1 MRQGRQRPVE
11 RIAQAVPRGEEA
23 AKTMTPG
30 RFSPGKLFVIAARAL
45 MVVAALATMAMM
57 FHVTADIIW
66 KYLFIAPI
74 RGTLEIV
81 AGWYMVAVVFCSI
94 AYVEVKQG
102 HIVVDLF
109 TRGLRPARLNG
120 LRTFNYALSAVYVAV
135 LAWLA
140 LEEALRRT
148 AQNEVWETVE
158 GYLSIW
164 PSRWLVVAGFA
175 VLLCLFAVRSVQAL
189 RAARDPERVAFV
201 GPEDA
206 H

>member
-1 MRQGRQRPVE
+1 
-11 RIAQAVPRGEEA
+11 
-23 AKTMTPG
+23 MTPG

-109 TRGLRPARLNG
+109 TRGLRPGRLNA

-148 AQNEVWETVE
+148 AQNEVWETVN

>member
-1 MRQGRQRPVE
+1 
-11 RIAQAVPRGEEA
+11 
-23 AKTMTPG
+23 MTPG
-30 RFSPGKLFVIAARAL
+30 KVFVIAARAL
-45 MVVAALATMAMM
+45 MAIAALATLAMM

-74 RGTLEIV
+74 RGTLEVV

-94 AYVEVKQG
+94 AYVEVKEG

-109 TRGLRPARLNG
+109 TRGLRPGPLNG
-120 LRTFNYALSAVYVAV
+120 LRTFNYGISAIYVGV

-148 AQNEVWETVE
+148 AQNEVWETVD

-175 VLLCLFAVRSVQAL
+175 VLLCLFAMRSIQAL
-189 RAARDPERVAFV
+189 RAARDPERVVFA